1 MYLNFYLN
9 KILSIDMSKS
19 VISSEIRPWV
29 EKYRPRLLD
38 DVVNQKGIIRRL
50 KQFIND
56 KSMPHLIFAGPA
68 GTGKTTSALAMV
80 REIYGKEMKPNVNFL
95 ELNASDAR
103 GIDVIR
109 TYIKDFAKAR
119 PPINTPFKILILD
132 EADNMTS
139 PAQQALRRTM
149 EKYTKNCRMILI
161 CNYSNKLIPPIQS
174 RCVVFRFSSLN
185 NDDIKTRVQ
194 LIAKNEHVK
203 LTLDGLN
210 ALVDVSRGDCR
221 RALNYLQSCATLSKN
236 IDQDIVLR
244 VAGEVPPDKIKEIIN
259 VAFEGQLSF
268 SIKLL
273 NDLIKNYGLSG
284 RNIIK
289 NIHKEIY
296 DLDLTEEKKIEI
308 SKILAEFEY
317 RLSQGATEEIQ
328 LQALLARFVLLKD

>member
-1 MYLNFYLN
+1 
-9 KILSIDMSKS
+9 MSL
-19 VISSEIRPWV
+19 ENRPWV
-29 EKYRPRLLD
+29 EKYRPRVLD
-38 DVVNQKGIIRRL
+38 DVVNQKGIITRL
-50 KQFIND
+50 KQFIKD

-80 REIYGKEMKPNVNFL
+80 RELYGRKMAPNSTYL

-109 TYIKDFAKAR
+109 TYIKDFAKSR
-119 PPINTPFKILILD
+119 PPIDIPFKILILD
-132 EADNMTS
+132 EADNMTA

-161 CNYSNKLIPPIQS
+161 CNYSNKIIPPIQS

-185 NDDIKTRVQ
+185 NDDIKERVKY
-194 LIAKNEHVK
+194 IAKLEKIN
-203 LTLDGLN
+203 LIPGGLN

-221 RALNYLQSCATLSKN
+221 RAINYLQSCGTISKK
-236 IDQDIVLR
+236 IDQEIVFR
-244 VAGEVPPDKIKEIIN
+244 VAGEVPPDKIKKILQT
-259 VAFEGQLSF
+259 ALEGQLQL

-273 NDLIKNYGLSG
+273 NDLIEEYGLSG

-289 NIHKEIY
+289 NIHRELYNLSISE
-296 DLDLTEEKKIEI
+296 DKKIEL

-317 RLSQGATEEIQ
+317 RLSQGGTEEIQ
-328 LQALLARFVLLKD
+328 LQALLAKIVLLNE

>member
-1 MYLNFYLN
+1 MAIKN
-9 KILSIDMSKS
+9 
-19 VISSEIRPWV
+19 RPWV

-38 DVVNQKGIIRRL
+38 DIVNQLGIIKRL
-50 KQFIND
+50 KQFVKD
-56 KSMPHLIFAGPA
+56 TSMPHLIFAGSA
-68 GTGKTTSALAMV
+68 GTGKTTSALCMV
-80 REIYGKEMKPNVNFL
+80 RELYGRKMSPNITYL

-119 PPINTPFKILILD
+119 PPQDIPFKILILD
-132 EADNMTS
+132 EADNMTA

-161 CNYSNKLIPPIQS
+161 CNYSNKIIPPIQS

-185 NDDIKTRVQ
+185 NDDIKERIKY
-194 LIAKNEHVK
+194 IAKQENI
-203 LTLDGLN
+203 TLVSNGLN

-221 RALNYLQSCATLSKN
+221 RAINYLQSCGTISKK
-236 IDQDIVLR
+236 IDQDLVFR
-244 VAGEVPPDKIKEIIN
+244 VAGEVPSDKILEILQT
-259 VAFEGQLSF
+259 AMEGQLQL

-273 NDLIKNYGLSG
+273 KDLIKDYGLSG

-289 NIHKEIY
+289 NIHREIY
-296 DLDLTEEKKIEI
+296 KLNTSEDMKIEL

-317 RLSQGATEEIQ
+317 RLSQGGTEEIQ
-328 LQALLARFVLLKD
+328 LQALLAKIVLMQNFK

>member
-1 MYLNFYLN
+1 
-9 KILSIDMSKS
+9 MSL
-19 VISSEIRPWV
+19 ENRPFV
-29 EKYRPRLLD
+29 EKYRPRFLD
-38 DVVNQKGIIRRL
+38 DLVNQEGIIRRL

-80 REIYGKEMKPNVNFL
+80 RELYGKRMAVNRTYL

-119 PPINTPFKILILD
+119 PPSDIPFKILILD

-161 CNYSNKLIPPIQS
+161 CNYSNKIIPPIQS
-174 RCVVFRFSSLN
+174 RCVVFRFSLLKGE
-185 NDDIKTRVQ
+185 DIKKRV
-194 LIAKNEHVK
+194 KHVANAEGI
-203 LTLDGLN
+203 TITAGGLN

-221 RALNYLQSCATLSKN
+221 RAINYLQSCGTIAKK
-236 IDQDIVLR
+236 IDQEIVFR
-244 VAGEVPPDKIKEIIN
+244 VAGEVPHEKIREILNIALN
-259 VAFEGQLSF
+259 GQLQL

-273 NDLIKNYGLSG
+273 NDLINDYGLSG
-284 RNIIK
+284 QNIIK
-289 NIHKEIY
+289 NLHREIY
-296 DLDLTEEKKIEI
+296 DLSISEDLKIELT
-308 SKILAEFEY
+308 KLLAEIEF
-317 RLSQGATEEIQ
+317 RLSQGGTEEIQ
-328 LQALLARFVLLKD
+328 LQALLAKIVMLQDTE

>member
-1 MYLNFYLN
+1 MALEN
-9 KILSIDMSKS
+9 
-19 VISSEIRPWV
+19 RPFV

-38 DVVNQKGIIRRL
+38 DIVNQRGIIKRL
-50 KQFIND
+50 KQFVKD

-80 REIYGKEMKPNVNFL
+80 RELYRRKMSINRTYL

-109 TYIKDFAKAR
+109 TFIKDFAKAR
-119 PPINTPFKILILD
+119 PPSDIPFKILILD

-161 CNYSNKLIPPIQS
+161 CNYSNKIIPPIQS

-185 NDDIKTRVQ
+185 RDDIAMRIKFV
-194 LIAKNEHVK
+194 AKEEDIE
-203 LTLDGLN
+203 LTTGGVN
-210 ALVDVSRGDCR
+210 ALINVSRGDCR
-221 RALNYLQSCATLSKN
+221 RAINYLQSCGTISKK
-236 IDQDIVLR
+236 IDQEIVFR
-244 VAGEVPPDKIKEIIN
+244 VAGEVPTEKIKEILNI
-259 VAFEGQLSF
+259 ALEGQLQL

-273 NDLIKNYGLSG
+273 TDLINEYGLSG
-284 RNIIK
+284 QNIIK
-289 NIHKEIY
+289 NIHREIY
-296 DLDLTEEKKIEI
+296 ELNVPENLKINL

-317 RLSQGATEEIQ
+317 RLSQGGTEEIQ
-328 LQALLARFVLLKD
+328 LQALLARIVMLQEPE